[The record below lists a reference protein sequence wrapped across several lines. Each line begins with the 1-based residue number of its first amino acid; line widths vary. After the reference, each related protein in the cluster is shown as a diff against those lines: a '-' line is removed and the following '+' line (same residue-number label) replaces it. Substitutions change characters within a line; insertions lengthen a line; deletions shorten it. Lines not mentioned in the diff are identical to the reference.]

1 MCKEHESA
9 VYDLICEVKDIIEEN
24 EITEVPTFFISR
36 ICNGDSTVINDFDW
50 YVKMMNLYKNQFEL
64 KKYRDC
70 QKTIKELEERLGY
83 DSIFY
88 KLEDNVINLAQKTA
102 TFIYNGRDDVTWE
115 ELPLEVRQHDYPYYF
130 NKNGSDCYPYCT
142 DIHDLN

>member
-9 VYDLICEVKDIIEEN
+9 VYDLICDVKDIIEEN
-24 EITEVPTFFISR
+24 EITEIPTFFISR
-36 ICNGDSTVINDFDW
+36 ICNGDLTVINDFDW

-83 DSIFY
+83 YSIFY
-88 KLEDNVINLAQKTA
+88 KLEDNVINLARKSA

-115 ELPLEVRQHDYPYYF
+115 ELPLEVRKHDYPYYF
-130 NKNGSDCYPYCT
+130 NDKGEDCYPYCT